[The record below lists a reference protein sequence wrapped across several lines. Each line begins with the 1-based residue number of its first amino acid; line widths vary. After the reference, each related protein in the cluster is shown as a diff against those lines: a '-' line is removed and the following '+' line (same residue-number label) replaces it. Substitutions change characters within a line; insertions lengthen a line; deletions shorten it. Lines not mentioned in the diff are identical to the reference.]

1 MFGIFKICIFS
12 LAITVSSAMETP
24 DEIAT
29 KIIAPL
35 IDPAKVATLKGDRPA
50 NTRLYKV
57 LYWIETA
64 KRAGEAGGDPSKV
77 IDTAQVKAGYGAS
90 VAAKAD
96 KQAILWSFK
105 NLDAWGCFDDKGM
118 EKLRKG
124 GSPIITKGES
134 IGDSIAIDHVLP
146 CSLVPELAARFYNL
160 EAIPSKKNLLKSA
173 KITEREVNL
182 ARRWHREKLLSI
194 NGLMVIE
201 ASVINP

>member
-1 MFGIFKICIFS
+1 MFGIFKVCIFS
-12 LAITVSSAMETP
+12 LAIAVSSAMETP
-24 DEIAT
+24 DEIANE
-29 KIIAPL
+29 ILAPL
-35 IDPAKVATLKGDRPA
+35 LDPAKVATLKGDRPA
-50 NTRLYKV
+50 NTRLYKI

-64 KRAGEAGGDPSKV
+64 QRAGAEASTV

-96 KQAILWSFK
+96 KQAILWNFK

-146 CSLVPELAARFYNL
+146 RSIVPELAARFYNL
-160 EAIPSKKNLLKSA
+160 EAIPAKKNLLKSA
-173 KITEREVNL
+173 NITEREVNL
-182 ARRWHREKLLSI
+182 ARRWHREQLLSL
-194 NGLMVIE
+194 NGLRAVETSLI
-201 ASVINP
+201 IP